1 MDLADIGIVTI
12 LILLIAHLVVGH
24 SRTRPSVTNV
34 GFAPPVQFPS
44 PMESHNRATR
54 DLTSSLKYESLL
66 AKNAML
72 AKDLDTMT
80 TSRQWLQTS
89 INQLESKLASIRKT
103 LG

>member
-1 MDLADIGIVTI
+1 MDLADIGIATI
-12 LILLIAHLVVGH
+12 LLLLIVHLMVGH
-24 SRTRPSVTNV
+24 HRTRPPVTNV
-34 GFAPPVQFPS
+34 GFAPPVQFP
-44 PMESHNRATR
+44 TR
-54 DLTSSLKYESLL
+54 ELSDSLKYESLL

-89 INQLESKLASIRKT
+89 INQLESKLESIRKT